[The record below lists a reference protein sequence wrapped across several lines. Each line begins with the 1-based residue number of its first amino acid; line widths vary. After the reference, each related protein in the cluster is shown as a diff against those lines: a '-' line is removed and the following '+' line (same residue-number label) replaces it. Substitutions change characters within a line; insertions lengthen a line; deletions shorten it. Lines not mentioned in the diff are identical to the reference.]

1 MCGRFNVTDN
11 LAVRWLMNYLGMPM
25 YPQDKVNVAPLS
37 SMEFV
42 YQDNDGRHLIDGFW
56 SVLIEHNPNTG
67 NYRQIK
73 SAQGKPLSTFN
84 AASRNLR
91 TSRLWKPLF
100 KSKRS
105 IIPISGFHEW
115 TMWNG
120 KKTCFHITPA
130 DDSAI
135 AMGGLYDF
143 RGIEGEAVPVTAS
156 ITLPPHE
163 KFMHIHK
170 KSIPLMLQ
178 PDDFDMWLDPEF
190 SNTDAFED
198 LLESKIKFDWKV
210 TPVDSPAKLNPIGDP
225 EIIKAD

>member
-1 MCGRFNVTDN
+1 MCGRYNVTDN
-11 LAVRWLMNYLGMPM
+11 LYVRELMKSLGMPL
-25 YPQDKVNVAPLS
+25 YPQDRLNVAPLS
-37 SMEFV
+37 AMEFV
-42 YQDNDGRHLIDGFW
+42 YQDQNGRHLIDGFW

-73 SAQGKPLSTFN
+73 NAQGRPLSTFN

-100 KSKRS
+100 KNKRS

-115 TMWNG
+115 SMWNG
-120 KKTCFHITPA
+120 NKTCFNIESA
-130 DDSAI
+130 DGSAI

-143 RGIEGEAVPVTAS
+143 KSIEGEAVPVTAS
-156 ITLPPHE
+156 ITLPSHD

-178 PDDFDMWLDPEF
+178 PDDFEMWLDHEF
-190 SNTDAFED
+190 TNTKAFED
-198 LLESKIKFDWKV
+198 LLQSTIKFDWKV
-210 TPVDSPAKLNPIGDP
+210 TPVDSPATLTPIGES

>member
-1 MCGRFNVTDN
+1 MCGVFNVTDN
-11 LAVRWLMNYLGMPM
+11 PFVRTLMAGLGNPL
-25 YPQDKVNVAPLS
+25 YPQDNLNVRPMTP
-37 SMEFV
+37 MEYV
-42 YQDNDGRHLIDGFW
+42 YQDDGGRHLIEGIW

-100 KSKRS
+100 KSKRA

-115 TMWNG
+115 SMWND
-120 KKTCFHITPA
+120 KKTCFHIVPA

-143 RGIEGEAVPVTAS
+143 RGVEGEAVPVAAS
-156 ITLPPHE
+156 ITLAPHE

-178 PDDFDMWLDPEF
+178 PEDYDMWLDPEF
-190 SNTDAFED
+190 TDTEAFED
-198 LLESKIKFDWKV
+198 LLEPKIKFDWKV
-210 TPVDSPAKLNPIGDP
+210 TPVDSPKTLNPIGDS